1 VTEVILARQ
10 AGNLDWSYVMSQTKP
25 LVELKEA
32 PQILVELGKRRI
44 EFER

>member
-10 AGNLDWSYVMSQTKP
+10 AGNLDWSNVLSQIKP
-25 LVELKEA
+25 LVELKGA
-32 PQILVELGKRRI
+32 PEILVELGKSRV